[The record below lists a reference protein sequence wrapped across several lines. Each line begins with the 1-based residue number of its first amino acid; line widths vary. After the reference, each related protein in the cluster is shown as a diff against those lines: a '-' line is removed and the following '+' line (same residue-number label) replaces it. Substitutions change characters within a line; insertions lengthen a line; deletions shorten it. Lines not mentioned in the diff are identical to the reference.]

1 MGNGR
6 VCYLDHAAT
15 SWPKPRAV
23 EEAVMACMTRSGGNP
38 GRGSHRLA
46 LAAAEEVYRC
56 REVAGELF
64 GTAPERVI
72 FTLNATHALNLVIK
86 GVMGRGGHA
95 LCSDM
100 EHNAVLRPLYH
111 LQEMGICTF
120 DTFETFPLAA
130 GRSTEMILSSIISRL
145 RPDTRMV
152 VCAQAS
158 NICSAQLP
166 IREIGAFCRRRGLV
180 FVVDA
185 SQSAG
190 HCDID
195 MERDRIDAL
204 CVPGHKGLL
213 GPQGTGMLLLG
224 ARFGEAWD
232 METLMEGGN
241 GMDSLS
247 PVMAG
252 DCPER
257 FEPGTVATPALAG
270 LRAGMEHVLSGG
282 TAAIGAQEV
291 ALAGRLRDGLL
302 TLPRVTVHAP
312 RHEGAVVLFSVA
324 GFSPEE
330 VGRMLDEH
338 GICVR
343 PGFHCAA
350 LGHRTLGT
358 VGCGGVRA
366 SVGFGTRE
374 KDVDRLLEAVRRL
387 P

>member
-23 EEAVMACMTRSGGNP
+23 EEAVVACMTRSGGNP

-72 FTLNATHALNLVIK
+72 FTLHATHALNLIIK
-86 GVMGRGGHA
+86 GIMGRGGHA

-111 LQEMGICTF
+111 LQEQGICTF

-130 GRSTEMILSSIISRL
+130 GRSTEMILASLAARL
-145 RPDTRMV
+145 RSDSRMV
-152 VCAQAS
+152 VCAHAS
-158 NICSAQLP
+158 NICSAHLP
-166 IREIGAFCRRRGLV
+166 IRAIGEFCRRRGLI

-224 ARFGEAWD
+224 ERFGKSRS
-232 METLMEGGN
+232 MEPLMEGGN

-257 FEPGTVATPALAG
+257 FEPGTLATPVIAG
-270 LRAGMEHVLSGG
+270 LRAGMEHILAVGADTIG
-282 TAAIGAQEV
+282 TRTTT
-291 ALAGRLRDGLL
+291 LAGRLRDGLL
-302 TLPRVTVHAP
+302 MLPRVTVHAP
-312 RHEGAVVLFSVA
+312 HHAGAVVLFSVA
-324 GFSPEE
+324 GYSPEE

-343 PGFHCAA
+343 PGFHCSA

-358 VGCGGVRA
+358 VGHGGVRA
-366 SVGFGTRE
+366 SVGLTTTK
-374 KDVDRLLEAVRRL
+374 KDVERLLDAVRSL
-387 P
+387 